1 MNAVKLDSMTSSK
14 TRLGGLRQAAVFT
27 FLFGLAAHGFRFF
40 RLDFAHDAT
49 MVFQNDDLWQ
59 IQLGRF
65 LMPVY
70 ARMRGQL
77 VAPAWVGLLALS
89 FLSLAVWLVCRLL
102 RLERPWAVALT
113 AGLMA
118 TSASLTL
125 SNASYLPWSD
135 IYMLSLLCAVG
146 AVSLWKNW
154 KWGFLPAM
162 VLLGIS
168 LALYPSYVQATAFL
182 MLAVLAGDCLQEVW
196 NWKATVVRGLRALAA
211 LMGGLLLYAGS
222 YHAVLAAL
230 GAAAGTAPNSVSHI
244 ADLLGADWLA
254 LLGAPYRAFWSSLVS
269 PVTTFQPAVAA
280 VMNVLWLVSVIPAL
294 VLALRPL
301 SRQVSRYV
309 LLAVVLVLMPL
320 GIGCIYFLA
329 MDYVHELMTYPMI
342 LAPVACLALWH
353 KVAGEQ
359 AHRWVRLGRQA
370 VCVVMAALIFCSA
383 AFANQVYL
391 KQALKADSTLSTF
404 TRLIDRIE
412 QTPGYRCGE
421 TPVVLIGGLGSGDLA
436 MERPGLDEL
445 TGTGLWGYF
454 SVTYYGSYD
463 AYFKQVL
470 SYPINLVI
478 DRDPYAQLPQVQ
490 ALGTFPAS
498 DCTVLL
504 PDGTLVV
511 RLS

>member
-1 MNAVKLDSMTSSK
+1 MNTVKLTWK
-14 TRLGGLRQAAVFT
+14 TRLAGLRQAALFT
-27 FLFGLAAHGFRFF
+27 FVFGLAAHGFRFF

-49 MVFQNDDLWQ
+49 MVFQTDDMWQ
-59 IQLGRF
+59 VQLGRF

-70 ARMRGQL
+70 TRIRGQL
-77 VAPAWVGLLALS
+77 VAPAWVGLLTLS

-102 RLERPWAVALT
+102 RLERPGAVALT

-146 AVSLWKNW
+146 AVYLWQKW
-154 KWGFLPAM
+154 KWGF
-162 VLLGIS
+162 VLASALLCVS
-168 LALYPSYVQATAFL
+168 VALYPSYIQAAAFL
-182 MLAVLAGDCLQEVW
+182 MLVVLAGDCLRAEW
-196 NWKATVVRGLRALAA
+196 NWKATVLRGLRALATLVGSLA
-211 LMGGLLLYAGS
+211 LYAGIFQI
-222 YHAVLAAL
+222 VLAAL
-230 GAAAGTAPNSVSHI
+230 GVNAEDAPNSVTHI

-254 LLGAPYRAFWSSLVS
+254 LLGNTYRGFWDTLVAC
-269 PVTTFQPAVAA
+269 TTIFQPTVAA
-280 VMNVLWLVSVIPAL
+280 VANILWLVSLIPAL
-294 VLALRPL
+294 VLALKPL

-320 GIGCIYFLA
+320 GIGCIRFFA
-329 MDYVHELMTYPMI
+329 MDYIHELMTYPTI
-342 LAPVACLALWH
+342 LAPVACLALWQ
-353 KVAGEQ
+353 KVAGET
-359 AHRWVRLGRQA
+359 APGWVELSRRIVSLA
-370 VCVVMAALIFCSA
+370 LAALIFCSA

-391 KQALKADSTLSTF
+391 KQALKADSTLATF
-404 TRLIDRIE
+404 TRLIDRME
-412 QTPGYRCGE
+412 KTPGYRCGV
-421 TPVVLIGGLGSGDLA
+421 TPVVLIGGLGSSDLA
-436 MERPGLDEL
+436 MERPFLDEL

-454 SVTYYGSYD
+454 SVTYYGSYE
-463 AYFKQVL
+463 AYFQQVL
-470 SYPINLVI
+470 SYPINLVT

-504 PDGTLVV
+504 PDGTLVL